1 MSQAIVDAF
10 KKFDWQKIIDYANSL
25 SDLNDAQLR
34 FIKGLAIEIATE
46 TLSNSGMKYVGEKHR
61 DFEWDDFD
69 IDVELKSIV
78 SQGMYNKKGEV
89 KTLPGIRLNN
99 SMGTNKETLDPDTI
113 ADWLLVVL
121 RDGAFVVPKQ
131 TVLSKAKHC
140 GDGWDLRLSKDDI
153 TEVSGR
159 ITRQKEYNLQLS
171 EGIKGAIKQ
180 SLSSL

>member
-1 MSQAIVDAF
+1 MSQPIIDAF

-25 SDLNDAQLR
+25 GDLNDAQLR
-34 FIKGLAIEIATE
+34 FIKGLAIELATE
-46 TLSNSGMKYVGEKHR
+46 AFSNSDMKYVGEKHR
-61 DFEWDDFD
+61 DFEWDTFD
-69 IDVELKSIV
+69 IDVELKSVV
-78 SQGMYNKKGEV
+78 SQGMYNKKGQV

-99 SMGTNKETLDPDTI
+99 SMGTNKDILDPDTI

-121 RDGAFVVPKQ
+121 RDGAFVVPKE

-159 ITRQKEYNLQLS
+159 ITKQKEYNTKLS
-171 EGIKGAIKQ
+171 EGFRSAIKQ
-180 SLSSL
+180 SLSGL